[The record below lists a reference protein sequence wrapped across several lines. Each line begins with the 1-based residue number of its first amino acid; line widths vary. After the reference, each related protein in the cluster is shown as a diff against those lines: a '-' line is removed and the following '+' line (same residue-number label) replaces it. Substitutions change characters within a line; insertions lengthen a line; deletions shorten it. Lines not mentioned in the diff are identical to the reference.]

1 MVHRVR
7 SPTERAPA
15 SRINVIAKLYAALSL
30 VGLTDLGSMFSL
42 RARVGALH
50 CDPSEGSKDL
60 NDPSQCT
67 AEHQKQAH
75 ARIQDTSCAIG
86 LTSSVIAQKCE
97 RHSGESEYSGHFA
110 MSPEK
115 RQSFSLGIGVVSSSV
130 LLAGLTADFSAPS
143 SSPLIV
149 ALLNFCTFPPP
160 RNPIMIAAMARMLI
174 SRRRLCGQERNANL
188 KTP

>member
-1 MVHRVR
+1 MILVNVR
-7 SPTERAPA
+7 PKTRNKPTHAFRTRA
-15 SRINVIAKLYAALSL
+15 
-30 VGLTDLGSMFSL
+30 G
-42 RARVGALH
+42 
-50 CDPSEGSKDL
+50 
-60 NDPSQCT
+60 
-67 AEHQKQAH
+67 
-75 ARIQDTSCAIG
+75 AIG
-86 LTSSVIAQKCE
+86 HTSSVIAQKCE

-160 RNPIMIAAMARMLI
+160 RNPIMIAAMARML
-174 SRRRLCGQERNANL
+174 
-188 KTP
+188 T